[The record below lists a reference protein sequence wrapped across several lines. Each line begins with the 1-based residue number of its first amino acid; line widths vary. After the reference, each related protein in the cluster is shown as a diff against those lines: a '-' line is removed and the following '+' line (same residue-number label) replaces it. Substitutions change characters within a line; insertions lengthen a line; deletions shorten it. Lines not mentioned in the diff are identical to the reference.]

1 FFVTTLSRK
10 YFVEAGR
17 TNPEKRLMVM
27 SSRPS
32 ARMPRRGWIIPH
44 TSGNAFHVSILERL
58 AFAPSLAFVG
68 ILYRGWSALIVG
80 CLWSVGNYK
89 MPWYE
94 IQSCLR
100 DKSGWEPEN
109 CRTISRRRRCR
120 AEPPRELAARY
131 SARSPQNRSK
141 SRQAGPTVVA

>member
-1 FFVTTLSRK
+1 MMVAAKTAATIGVSKPISFFVTTLSRK

-100 DKSGWEPEN
+100 GQI
-109 CRTISRRRRCR
+109 RLG
-120 AEPPRELAARY
+120 A
-131 SARSPQNRSK
+131 
-141 SRQAGPTVVA
+141 